1 MPPPTCV
8 TLGTLAPQLEQQ
20 SPQVL
25 PRGQLTSRRVRLQIV
40 ENDTLNCIRKYN
52 CYEAFAATTTD
63 DFATEVIPSGDLSL
77 SYWNKYVYRV
87 YSGSNVDQDRC
98 TAMCVFDHPE
108 TTLNISCH
116 FTAYAA
122 KVCYLGNFMA
132 ERTLLADKVVADL
145 HIKTS

>member
-1 MPPPTCV
+1 MK
-8 TLGTLAPQLEQQ
+8 
-20 SPQVL
+20 
-25 PRGQLTSRRVRLQIV
+25 IV
-40 ENDTLNCIRKYN
+40 EYDALNCISKYN

-116 FTAYAA
+116 FTAYASN
-122 KVCYLGNFMA
+122 VCYLGNFIA
-132 ERTLLADKVVADL
+132 ERTLLTDKVVADL

>member
-25 PRGQLTSRRVRLQIV
+25 PRGQLTSRRVRLKIV
-40 ENDTLNCIRKYN
+40 EFDTLNSICKYVY
-52 CYEAFAATTTD
+52 YEAFASTTTD
-63 DFATEVIPSGDLSL
+63 DFATEVIPSSDLSL

-122 KVCYLGNFMA
+122 NVCYLGNFMA